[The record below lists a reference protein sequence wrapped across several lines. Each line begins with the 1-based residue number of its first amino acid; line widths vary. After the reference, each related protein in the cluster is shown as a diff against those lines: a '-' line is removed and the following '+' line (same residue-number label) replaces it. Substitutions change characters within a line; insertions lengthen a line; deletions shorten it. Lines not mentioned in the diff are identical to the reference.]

1 MILTKPQELIWDMER
16 FAGGSVSVICSG
28 MLRKGEQKESVLQA
42 AANKLFLC
50 NDALRT
56 RICING
62 ADVTQY
68 TTQYTEQCIEVL
80 RFPDMAGLRSYAEA
94 YAQTPIKLTG
104 PLCEMKILI
113 LPKQYGLLVKIH
125 HIIAD
130 AWTMSLLATQFNKLL
145 DGTVPECYSYQSYCE
160 REAMYRNSRR
170 YLRDKQFFGDLVKQ
184 QGTPVFIRN
193 RDVST
198 LASKRKTFIISAR
211 DAGMIRDFS
220 CRVNC
225 SVFSLFAVSL
235 AAYIARIYG
244 VEDRFFVG
252 TTVLNRMD
260 RQEMNTAGMF
270 VNTVPMLLTAKP
282 DATFLE
288 NLESTEDMLLSVFR
302 HQRYNYTELLKD
314 MQAAKMSTGRLFDVI
329 LNYMNASVAG
339 TQEETESV
347 WYHNGMQNE
356 SLQIHIDDRDSQG
369 IFRVSYDYQIE
380 KFSADEVTR
389 MHTHIMNLLWD
400 GTKHP
405 ETPFCRLG
413 MLSPVEEQQ
422 LRTGFNDTQ
431 KVYAIPQG
439 STIFSLFADNAKRN
453 PHKICVTVGEES
465 ICYHEL
471 ATLSERIDREI
482 RKYTHNRK
490 SVIAVIAERSIPMY
504 CAIYGI
510 IRGGNAYLPISPDLP
525 RDRIDYM
532 LKSSNASC
540 VIAQKKFLELAGNT
554 PGINLTDLMSKPSG
568 AEEHLP
574 CDAQENDTAYVIYT
588 SGSTGMPKGAKIS
601 HKSVINRILWMQEA
615 YPLEEGD
622 VILQK
627 TPYSFDVSVW
637 ELFWW
642 GMCAGSM
649 AASKPGEH
657 FLPAKILEAVYR
669 HKVTHLHFVPS
680 VLEVFLVYLEQH
692 KEEREKFSTVKHVFA
707 SGEALTAG
715 LVQRFYALYD
725 YQQVKL
731 HNLYGPTECTVDVT
745 YYDCLPTDTIIPIG
759 LPISNTQIYIA
770 DRFLNLLPV
779 GIRGELLI
787 GGSNVGQGYV
797 NDPALSGKH
806 FVDSPFDGG
815 KLYKTGDMAYRRA
828 DGQIIFCGRMD
839 AQVKVNG
846 QRVEMGEIEA
856 IIKGVPGV
864 DAAAAIIRGVNGKN
878 VLVAY
883 YCGSEN
889 LEEAIQSVCEKK
901 LPAYMVPK
909 RLLRIDRIP
918 LNSNGKCDRKML
930 EKYPVE
936 LSHPDAIEPPADELE
951 AHLCEAFRSVLG
963 QEHIG
968 RNSDFFALGGTSLSV
983 ISFLVVSG
991 YENITPADM
1000 IRNATPA
1007 KLAAFLRTG
1016 EHGRLRYL
1024 EPLYQSQ
1031 TGNQVYVLFPFAGGN
1046 AGSYANLVSSVKEID
1061 DSVSIYF
1068 VPYLHSDTECKQA
1081 AEEIMHHLGARDVYF
1096 YAHCAGSAVALS
1108 ILQFLEE
1115 KRQHFVKHCFLAASI
1130 PIRAIGSRNIWN
1142 HLPNGVLKYV
1152 LKKAG
1157 APEGVFAGKNAD
1169 RILRQFRKDTD
1180 YSTDFFYNPRGIV
1193 QCPTS
1198 IIVGKKDL
1206 FTKFYPQPEK
1216 RWKQYLQKIVN
1227 VHCID
1232 TANHYFQ
1239 SAHSKEL
1246 AKILCAERKHNC
1258 DNP

>member
-16 FAGGSVSVICSG
+16 YAGGSISVICSS
-28 MLRKGEQKESVLQA
+28 MLREGKQEPSVLQA
-42 AANKLFLC
+42 AANKLFFC

-56 RICING
+56 GICVNG
-62 ADVTQY
+62 SDVTQY
-68 TTQYTEQCIEVL
+68 IAEYTEQCIEML
-80 RFPDMAGLRSYAEA
+80 RFSDMAELRSYAET
-94 YAQTPIKLTG
+94 YAQTAIRITG
-104 PLCEMKILI
+104 TLCEMKILI

-130 AWTMSLLATQFNKLL
+130 AWTMSLLATQFNMLL
-145 DGTVPECYSYQSYCE
+145 DGIVPECYSYQSYCE

-170 YLRDKQFFGDLVKQ
+170 YLRDKQFFEDLVKQ

-193 RDVST
+193 RNVST
-198 LASKRKTFIISAR
+198 LASKRETFIINTQE
-211 DAGMIRDFS
+211 AGMIRNFS

-225 SVFSLFAVSL
+225 SVFSLFATAL
-235 AAYIARIYG
+235 AAYIARIHG
-244 VEDRFFVG
+244 SEDRFFIG

-270 VNTVPMLLTAKP
+270 VNTVPMLLAAKA

-288 NLESTEDMLLSVFR
+288 NLESTEDMLMSVFR
-302 HQRYNYTELLKD
+302 HQRYNYAELLKD
-314 MQAAKMSTGRLFDVI
+314 LQEAKTSTGRLFDVM
-329 LNYMNASVAG
+329 LNYMNATVAG
-339 TQEETESV
+339 TLEETESV

-356 SLQIHIDDRDSQG
+356 SLQIHVDDRDGQG
-369 IFRVSYDYQIE
+369 VFLVSYDYQIE
-380 KFSADEVTR
+380 KFSADEVTQ
-389 MHTHIMNLLWD
+389 MHTHIMNLLFD
-400 GTKHP
+400 GMKHP
-405 ETPFCRLG
+405 ENTFCKLS
-413 MLSPVEEQQ
+413 MLSPAEEQQ
-422 LRTGFNDTQ
+422 LCTGFNDTE

-453 PHKICVTVGEES
+453 PHKTCISVGDES

-471 ATLSERIDREI
+471 MAFSKKIDREV
-482 RKYTHNRK
+482 RAYTHNRK

-504 CAIYGI
+504 CALYGI
-510 IRGGNAYLPISPDLP
+510 IRGGNAYLPVSPDLP
-525 RDRIDYM
+525 RDRVDYM
-532 LKSSNASC
+532 LKRSNASC
-540 VIAQKKFLELAGNT
+540 VIAQKQFMHLAGNI
-554 PGINLTDLMSKPSG
+554 PCINLTDLMSKPSG
-568 AEEHLP
+568 AEEYLP
-574 CDAQENDTAYVIYT
+574 CDAEENDAAYVIYT

-601 HKSVINRILWMQEA
+601 HKSVINRILWMQDA
-615 YPLEEGD
+615 YPLVEED

-627 TPYSFDVSVW
+627 TPYTFDVSVW

-707 SGEALTAG
+707 SGEVLPAG

-725 YQQVKL
+725 YKRVKL

-745 YYDCLPTDTIIPIG
+745 YYDCLPADTLIPIG
-759 LPISNTQIYIA
+759 VPISNTQIYIT

-797 NDPALSGKH
+797 NDPALSGER
-806 FVDSPFDGG
+806 FVDSPFGEG

-839 AQVKVNG
+839 AQVKLNG

-856 IIKGVPGV
+856 AVKSVSGVE
-864 DAAAAIIRGVNGKN
+864 AAAAIMRVVNEKN
-878 VLVAY
+878 MLVAY
-883 YCGSEN
+883 YCGREN
-889 LEEAIQSVCEKK
+889 LEEAIRLACKKK
-901 LPAYMVPK
+901 LPEYMVPK
-909 RLLRIDRIP
+909 LLLRIDRIP
-918 LNSNGKCDRKML
+918 LNPNGKCDRKML
-930 EKYPVE
+930 EEYPVE
-936 LSHPDAIEPPADELE
+936 LYHPDSIEPPADELE
-951 AHLCEAFRSVLG
+951 AHLCEVFQAVLG
-963 QEHIG
+963 QERVG

-983 ISFLVVSG
+983 ISFLVESG
-991 YENITPADM
+991 YENITPVDF

-1016 EHGRLRYL
+1016 EHGQMRYL
-1024 EPLYQSQ
+1024 EPLYQSH
-1031 TGNQVYVLFPFAGGN
+1031 TGNGAYILFPFAGGN
-1046 AGSYANLVSSVKEID
+1046 AESYANLVNSIKEID
-1061 DSVSIYF
+1061 NSVSVYF
-1068 VPYLHSDTECKQA
+1068 VPFLHSDAECEQA
-1081 AEEIMHHLGARDVYF
+1081 AEEIVHYLSACDVYF
-1096 YAHCAGSAVALS
+1096 YSHCAGAAVALR

-1115 KRQHFVKHCFLAASI
+1115 KQQHFVKHYFAAASM
-1130 PIRAIGSRNIWN
+1130 PIHSVGTHNIWN
-1142 HLPNGVLKYV
+1142 YLPNGVLKYV

-1157 APEGVFAGKNAD
+1157 APEEGIAGKEAG
-1169 RILRQFRKDTD
+1169 RMLQQFRKDTD
-1180 YSTDFFYNPRGIV
+1180 YATGFFYNAQGSI
-1193 QCPTS
+1193 QCPAS

-1206 FTKFYPQPEK
+1206 FTKFYPQPKK
-1216 RWKQYLQKIVN
+1216 RWRQYLQKIVN

-1239 SAHSKEL
+1239 TAHSKEL
-1246 AKILCAERKHNC
+1246 TKILYAERKHKH